1 MSQHET
7 TNGQHD
13 DCRVGSIRPS
23 QLLWTY
29 GPGAMIDLPNFSV
42 MTMGLDYWK
51 KLECLVIQEPRLLAY
66 IRQIGL
72 HKVQDLRQPPLND
85 QEQDDL
91 HDARSYR
98 GVPVQLFPRWLRCS
112 KCSMIAPYDIGLF
125 NMRPNPFR
133 PELTRIEHV
142 GCGGDAL
149 PIRFLVACKC
159 GHIDDFPWRWFVH
172 GGAMGCHK
180 KMYLKQHG
188 AALQPDNMWIE
199 CECGAK
205 ISMASAF
212 GKAGQKSL
220 PCCRAH
226 HPHLGYDDDSYGDQ
240 PCKERLRTIVL
251 GATNS
256 WFPATVSTLAIPTR
270 KNELAQEVA
279 DNWASL
285 KDIPNEQILDIFMKS
300 WAGGGQF
307 PELLEHTAAEI
318 WAAIEEERKPKEEKP
333 PEDVKTPEW
342 NELISENPKN
352 EFPKF
357 QCRKGTVPPGFEDKI
372 AKVRLLDRLRKVN
385 ALVGFTRIEA
395 RDDFAEDKSKV
406 KLAPLCKGDPEWV
419 PACEVFGEGIFLQ
432 FDETALA
439 AWEKV
444 PAVVKRAGELHK
456 VYTEFRRSR
465 GIDEHPEEGF
475 PGARFFLLHTVSHL
489 LIREFSLE
497 CGYNAASLQ
506 ERIYSRAGEKPMA
519 GILIYTAAM
528 DSDGTLG
535 GLVAMGEPDRLGPVL
550 AKALARARTCSS
562 DPLCSEHRF
571 KADGSLHGAACHAC
585 TFAAETSCEA
595 GNKYLDRAFVVPTY
609 AVSDVAFFGGEVT
622 E

>member
-1 MSQHET
+1 MPMAEHQT
-7 TNGQHD
+7 Y
-13 DCRVGSIRPS
+13 RVGAIRPS

-42 MTMGLDYWK
+42 MTMGLDCWRD
-51 KLECLVIQEPRLLAY
+51 CDVIQEPRLLAHVK
-66 IRQIGL
+66 QMGL
-72 HKVQDLRQPPLND
+72 HKVASLRQPKLNQ

-91 HDARSYR
+91 RNPESYK
-98 GVPVQLFPRWLRCS
+98 GVPVQIFPRWMRCT
-112 KCSMIAPYDIGLF
+112 KCNLLVPYDIGLF
-125 NMRPNPFR
+125 KMRPNQFR
-133 PELTRIEHV
+133 PELTRIEHD
-142 GCGGDAL
+142 GCGGEVV

-172 GGAMGCHK
+172 GGVAGCSK
-180 KMYLKQHG
+180 PMYFRQHG

-205 ISMASAF
+205 LSMASAF
-212 GKAGQKSL
+212 GAAGKKSL
-220 PCCRAH
+220 PLCRGH
-226 HPHLGYDDDSYGDQ
+226 HPHLGYGDDSYDEE
-240 PCKERLRTIVL
+240 PCKEQLRTIIL

-270 KNELAQEVA
+270 KSELAQEVA
-279 DNWASL
+279 DNWMVL
-285 KDIPNEQILDIFMKS
+285 KDIASKQMLDFAMNM
-300 WAGGGQF
+300 WQNMGQL
-307 PELLEHTAAEI
+307 PDLLEHTADEI
-318 WAAIEEERKPKEEKP
+318 WAAIEEERKPKPEKES
-333 PEDVKTPEW
+333 EDIKTPEW
-342 NELISENPKN
+342 NELVSENPKN

-357 QCRKGTVPPGFEDKI
+357 QCRKGTVPHGFEDKI

-406 KLAPLCKGDPEWV
+406 KLAPLCKGDPDWV
-419 PACEVFGEGIFLQ
+419 PACEVFGEGIFLL
-432 FDETALA
+432 FSEEAVA
-439 AWEKV
+439 AWEKM
-444 PAVVKRAGELHK
+444 PAVKNRAKELHK
-456 VYTEFRRSR
+456 VYTAFRRAR
-465 GIDEHPEEGF
+465 GVEDHPEEGF
-475 PGARFFLLHTVSHL
+475 PGARHFLLHTFAHL

-506 ERIYSRAGEKPMA
+506 ERIYSREGEKPMA

-550 AKALARARTCSS
+550 KKALARARTCSS
-562 DPLCSEHRF
+562 DPMCSEHIF

-585 TFAAETSCEA
+585 TFAAETSCEE
-595 GNKYLDRAFVVPTY
+595 GNRYLDRAFVVPTY
-609 AVSDVAFFGGEVT
+609 SLTDAAFFAEEAMT
-622 E
+622 

>member
-1 MSQHET
+1 MPMAEHQT
-7 TNGQHD
+7 Y
-13 DCRVGSIRPS
+13 RVGAIRPS

-42 MTMGLDYWK
+42 MTMGLDCWRD
-51 KLECLVIQEPRLLAY
+51 CDVIQEPRLLAHVK
-66 IRQIGL
+66 QMGL
-72 HKVQDLRQPPLND
+72 HKVASLRQPKLNQ

-91 HDARSYR
+91 RKPESYK
-98 GVPVQLFPRWLRCS
+98 GVPVQIFPRWMRCT
-112 KCSMIAPYDIGLF
+112 KCNLLVPYDIGLF
-125 NMRPNPFR
+125 KMRPNQFR
-133 PELTRIEHV
+133 PELTRIEHD
-142 GCGGDAL
+142 GCGGEVV

-172 GGAMGCHK
+172 GGVAGCSK
-180 KMYLKQHG
+180 PMYFRQHG

-205 ISMASAF
+205 LSMASAF
-212 GKAGQKSL
+212 GAAGKKSL
-220 PCCRAH
+220 PLCRGH
-226 HPHLGYDDDSYGDQ
+226 HPHLGYGDDSYDEE
-240 PCKERLRTIVL
+240 PCKEQLRTIIL

-270 KNELAQEVA
+270 KSELAQEVA
-279 DNWASL
+279 DNWMVL
-285 KDIPNEQILDIFMKS
+285 KDIASKQMLDFAMNM
-300 WAGGGQF
+300 WQNMGQL
-307 PELLEHTAAEI
+307 PDLLEHTADEI
-318 WAAIEEERKPKEEKP
+318 WAAIEEERKPKPEKES
-333 PEDVKTPEW
+333 EDIKTPEW
-342 NELISENPKN
+342 NELVSENPKN

-357 QCRKGTVPPGFEDKI
+357 QCRKGTVPHGFEDKI

-406 KLAPLCKGDPEWV
+406 KLAPLCKGDPDWV
-419 PACEVFGEGIFLQ
+419 PACEVFGEGIFLL
-432 FDETALA
+432 FSEEAVA
-439 AWEKV
+439 AWEKM
-444 PAVVKRAGELHK
+444 PAVKNRAKELHK
-456 VYTEFRRSR
+456 VYTAFRRAR
-465 GIDEHPEEGF
+465 GVEDHPEEGF
-475 PGARFFLLHTVSHL
+475 PGARHFLLHTFAHL

-506 ERIYSRAGEKPMA
+506 ERIYSREGEKPMA

-550 AKALARARTCSS
+550 KKALARARTCSS
-562 DPLCSEHRF
+562 DPMCSEHIF

-585 TFAAETSCEA
+585 TFAAETSCEE
-595 GNKYLDRAFVVPTY
+595 GNRYLDRAFVVPTY
-609 AVSDVAFFGGEVT
+609 SLTDAAFFAEEAMT
-622 E
+622 

>member
-1 MSQHET
+1 MPQGEH
-7 TNGQHD
+7 QD
-13 DCRVGSIRPS
+13 YRVGAIRPS

-51 KLECLVIQEPRLLAY
+51 KGVCPPIQEPRLLAHV
-66 IRQIGL
+66 RQLGFK
-72 HKVQDLRQPPLND
+72 KVQDLRQPPLND
-85 QEQDDL
+85 QEKDNLKDVK
-91 HDARSYR
+91 SYT
-98 GVPVQLFPRWLRCS
+98 GVPVQIFPRWMRCT
-112 KCSMIAPYDIGLF
+112 KCNLLAPYDIGLF
-125 NMRPNPFR
+125 KMKPNQFR
-133 PELTRIEHV
+133 PELTRIEHD
-142 GCGGDAL
+142 GCGGDVV

-172 GGAMGCHK
+172 GGVAGCSKPMHFR
-180 KMYLKQHG
+180 QHG

-199 CECGAK
+199 CECGKK
-205 ISMASAF
+205 ISMATAF
-212 GKAGQKSL
+212 GAAGKKSL
-220 PCCRAH
+220 PLCRGH
-226 HPHLGYDDDSYGDQ
+226 HPHLGYGEDSYDTE
-240 PCKERLRTIVL
+240 PCQEQLRTIIL

-256 WFPATVSTLAIPTR
+256 WFPSTVSTLAIPTR

-279 DNWASL
+279 DNWSVFGDFEDEQEL
-285 KDIPNEQILDIFMKS
+285 KYNLKTFKKT
-300 WAGGGQF
+300 GQF
-307 PELLEHTAAEI
+307 PDLLEYSAEEI
-318 WAAIEEERKPKEEKP
+318 WAAIEEERKPKNEKE
-333 PEDVKTPEW
+333 PEDIKTPEW

-357 QCRKGTVPPGFEDKI
+357 QCRKGTVPHGFEGKI

-385 ALVGFTRIEA
+385 ALLGFTRIEA

-406 KLAPLCKGDPEWV
+406 KLAPLCKDSPDWV

-432 FDETALA
+432 FNEEALA
-439 AWEKV
+439 TWEKIA
-444 PAVVKRAGELHK
+444 AVKKRADELHK
-456 VYTEFRRSR
+456 VYTVFRKTR
-465 GIDEHPEEGF
+465 GVDEHPEEGF
-475 PGARFFLLHTVSHL
+475 PGARFFLLHTLAHL

-506 ERIYSRAGEKPMA
+506 ERIYSRAGDKPMA

-535 GLVAMGEPDRLGPVL
+535 GLVAMGEPDRLGSVL
-550 AKALARARTCSS
+550 KKALARAKTCSS
-562 DPLCSEHRF
+562 DPLCSEHLF

-585 TFAAETSCEA
+585 TFAAETSCET

-609 AVSDVAFFGGEVT
+609 AIADVAFFGEEVT